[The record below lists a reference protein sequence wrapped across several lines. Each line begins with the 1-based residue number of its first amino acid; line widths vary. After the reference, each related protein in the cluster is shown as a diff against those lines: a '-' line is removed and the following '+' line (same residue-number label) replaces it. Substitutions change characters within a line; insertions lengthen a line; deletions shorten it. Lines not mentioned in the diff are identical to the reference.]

1 MQSRG
6 RDLLGKVIVSE
17 ETGRKF
23 GVIGDINFV
32 SESGEL
38 LNLVLV
44 EPTKH
49 IGDLSLEK
57 DDNNRL
63 LIPFSSIVWLLITR
77 AGINNF
83 CGIFANYEEITI
95 LM

>member
-1 MQSRG
+1 
-6 RDLLGKVIVSE
+6 LLGKVIVSE

-57 DDNNRL
+57 DENNRL
-63 LIPFSSIVWLLITR
+63 LIPFSSVRSVGDFVIIS
-77 AGINNF
+77 
-83 CGIFANYEEITI
+83 EKEIA
-95 LM
+95 

>member
-23 GVIGDINFV
+23 GVVGDINFV

-63 LIPFSSIVWLLITR
+63 MIPFSSVKSVGDFVIISEKEIV
-77 AGINNF
+77 
-83 CGIFANYEEITI
+83 
-95 LM
+95 

>member
-32 SESGEL
+32 AESGEL

-57 DDNNRL
+57 DESNRVL
-63 LIPFSSIVWLLITR
+63 VPFSSVKSVGDFVIISEKEIV
-77 AGINNF
+77 
-83 CGIFANYEEITI
+83 
-95 LM
+95 

>member
-1 MQSRG
+1 MHSRG
-6 RDLLGKVIVSE
+6 RDVMGKVIVSE

-23 GVIGDINFV
+23 GVVGDINFI

-49 IGDLSLEK
+49 IGDLNLEK
-57 DDNNRL
+57 DENNRL
-63 LIPFSSIVWLLITR
+63 MIPFSSVKSVGDFVIISEKEIV
-77 AGINNF
+77 
-83 CGIFANYEEITI
+83 
-95 LM
+95 

>member
-23 GVIGDINFV
+23 GVIGDINFI

-49 IGDLSLEK
+49 IGDLNLDK

-63 LIPFSSIVWLLITR
+63 LIPFSSVKSVGDFVIISEKEIV
-77 AGINNF
+77 
-83 CGIFANYEEITI
+83 
-95 LM
+95 